1 MAGNTKSFKN
11 KAYLIEDGDNNDIS
25 FSNIHVTSP
34 YEKMYIPVINATQ
47 IQITLKKRKP
57 IGQVRELEKRT
68 ENINATK
75 KLQFI

>member
-1 MAGNTKSFKN
+1 MAGNTKSLKN